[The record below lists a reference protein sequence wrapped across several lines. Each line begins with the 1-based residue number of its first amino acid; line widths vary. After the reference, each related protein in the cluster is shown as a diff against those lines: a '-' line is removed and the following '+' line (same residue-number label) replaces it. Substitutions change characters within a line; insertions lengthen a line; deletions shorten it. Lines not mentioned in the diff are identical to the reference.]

1 MAEETG
7 TFPLA
12 LDSEVGADAATRW
25 PVAAVLIGTSI
36 LILCCICGA
45 GITVGSIVS

>member
-1 MAEETG
+1 MTEETG
-7 TFPLA
+7 RFPLA
-12 LDSEVGADAATRW
+12 VESEIGTDAATRW

-45 GITVGSIVS
+45 GITVGSFVS